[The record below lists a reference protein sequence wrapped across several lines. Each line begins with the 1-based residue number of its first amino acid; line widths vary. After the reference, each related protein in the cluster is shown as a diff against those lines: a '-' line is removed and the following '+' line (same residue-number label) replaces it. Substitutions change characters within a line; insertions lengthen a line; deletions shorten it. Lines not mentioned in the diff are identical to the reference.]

1 MVITI
6 VSYAPTA
13 KDKFLP
19 PHQQT
24 PSLLRAIAI
33 LQFLI
38 TRIVHPALLLQ
49 INQFIIKST
58 IPITVPV
65 LFISTLPRDVPPP
78 SILFLPTNQTTLICC
93 STSIKS
99 LHQQQRDVM
108 NITIKCRF
116 PIPHMLAPSP
126 IIISANQSIAI
137 AVPPNQSPKSTDNST
152 DANHLPQFPVL
163 QLPPMYLHM
172 LALPRQPPPST
183 TEQPTTTKGQ

>member
-65 LFISTLPRDVPPP
+65 LFISTLPPDVPPP
-78 SILFLPTNQTTLICC
+78 SILFLPTNQTTQICC

-116 PIPHMLAPSP
+116 PIPHMLAPST
-126 IIISANQSIAI
+126 IISANQSIAI
-137 AVPPNQSPKSTDNST
+137 AVPPNQSPKSTNKST
-152 DANHLPQFPVL
+152 GANLLHQFLVL

-172 LALPRQPPPST
+172 LALP
-183 TEQPTTTKGQ
+183 